1 MKKILVCIDG
11 SVPYT
16 DACFG
21 YAAWLAKHSTS
32 RLEIVY
38 VSDFRQLEVSLVADF
53 SGSLGA
59 QPYQGLLTQ
68 IEEIENEKA
77 KILKNYTEDFFKKE
91 GLSDRVQFHHR
102 VGYLIDMLEDFELD
116 ETDPVDLTLLGKRGE
131 NADFASEHLGSMME
145 RVVRASCKP
154 CFVASR
160 KFEPIQ
166 KICIAYDG
174 GESCQKALHFFAHQ
188 DFLKKF
194 DLHIV
199 TVTEEKDGAK
209 AQEYL
214 AEAKKTLEAAGFK
227 PTCHELHGAVE
238 DEVAK
243 FVHDHKIN
251 LLCIGAYGHNRIR
264 YLLIGST
271 TTELIRKCHIPILL
285 FR

>member
-16 DACFG
+16 DSCFA
-21 YAAWLAKHSTS
+21 YASWLAKHSGS

-77 KILKNYTEDFFKKE
+77 KILKAYTEDFFKKE
-91 GLSDRVQFHHR
+91 GLEKQAQFHHR
-102 VGYLIDMLEDFELD
+102 MGYLVDMLEDFELD
-116 ETDPVDLTLLGKRGE
+116 ETDAVDLTLLGKRGE
-131 NADFASEHLGSMME
+131 NADFASQHLGSMME

-160 KFEPIQ
+160 KFDPIQ
-166 KICIAYDG
+166 KILIAYDG
-174 GESCQKALHFFAHQ
+174 SESCQKALHFFAHQ
-188 DFLKKF
+188 EFLKKF
-194 DLHIV
+194 DLHV
-199 TVTEEKDGAK
+199 VSVAEDEKDAK
-209 AQEYL
+209 ANEHL
-214 AEAKKTLEAAGFK
+214 SEAKKALEASGFK
-227 PTCHELHGAVE
+227 PTCHLLHGVVE
-238 DEVAK
+238 NEVAK
-243 FVHDHKIN
+243 FVHDHAIN

-271 TTELIRKCHIPILL
+271 TTELVRKCHIPVLL